1 MASDVRIAV
10 TLACTDC
17 KRRNYQSNKSKRNDP
32 ERIELRKY
40 CRSGGKHTA
49 HRETR
54 CPWARDRE
62 KGPNVADPADP
73 SSAEPASSGRPA
85 RRGAAE
91 PAARKG
97 GPMQFVHEC

>member
-10 TLACTDC
+10 TLACTEC

-40 CRSGGKHTA
+40 CRWCGKRTA

-54 CPWARDRE
+54 
-62 KGPNVADPADP
+62 
-73 SSAEPASSGRPA
+73 
-85 RRGAAE
+85 
-91 PAARKG
+91 
-97 GPMQFVHEC
+97 